1 MIRYIIHRGNS
12 EGVNGKDT
20 KVDMEPKDTNVNTN
34 VPTSPEECEGING
47 YEHLNI
53 NNYVRVTDEYK
64 KKISPIEPKI
74 LTFTDMLNI
83 VDEHLIK
90 GMSMYIVKYHT
101 GIVDVYTDRDNAIW
115 NYVTDL
121 IDKLCEDNN
130 MESIADEW
138 ENSDSTYMDEYGYKN
153 WEKYWRRD
161 MENEYRKVTLYNDT
175 KVDKDNSYLMDYLV
189 NCSTR
194 DNGITKDT
202 DLGVGCIVGV
212 GDGDTLCSVSYGYM
226 YNGKTP
232 YVEDTEDNSVDSD
245 EYDDDE
251 VDDDDRYDDWY
262 RGTCVNGEV
271 MRCNGDC
278 KHCKY
283 HLARVNSGNNKD
295 NNN

>member
-1 MIRYIIHRGNS
+1 MIRYIIHRENTKDKES
-12 EGVNGKDT
+12 KDT
-20 KVDMEPKDTNVNTN
+20 KGDMESKDTNVNIH
-34 VPTSPEECEGING
+34 VPTSPKEYEGIDG

-53 NNYVRVTDEYK
+53 ENYARVTDENK
-64 KKISPIEPKI
+64 KKHFPIEPKI
-74 LTFTDMLNI
+74 LTFVDMLNI

-101 GIVDVYTDRDNAIW
+101 GIVSVYTDRDNAIW

-130 MESIADEW
+130 MESISDAW
-138 ENSDSTYMDEYGYKN
+138 ENSDSMYMDEYGYKN

-161 MENEYRKVTLYNDT
+161 METEYRKITLYSDT
-175 KVDKDNSYLMDYLV
+175 KVGKDNSYLMDYLV

-202 DLGVGCIVGV
+202 DLGVCCVVGV

-226 YNGKTP
+226 YNGKEP
-232 YVEDTEDNSVDSD
+232 YVEDTSVYDSD
-245 EYDDDE
+245 DYDVDDE
-251 VDDDDRYDDWY
+251 DVDDGDRYDDWY

-283 HLARVNSGNNKD
+283 HIARMNKANNS